1 MDETLRIYWKLYN
14 EIFSNELMIHKSHNL
29 LRNFEEEFIEG
40 PILELGCGQSN
51 FLVEFSKS
59 GKEIFAID
67 NEEFQLDL
75 LKKRIESYAG
85 KNAGK
90 LHLLNITI
98 PEKEIPQE
106 IFSLVIASD
115 FLHFFSI
122 NECKNIISQI
132 ISRTK
137 NGSLIYV
144 KTHSKSHSYSDSLDP
159 GMHEYYK
166 HFFTESDLTELFD
179 EKYFERMILSNTVQN
194 IRSKFTRE
202 MQIKWIEK
210 LLDESEIFDPQERQ
224 EHIEEIN
231 KELNVGYLECV
242 YRRK

>member
-1 MDETLRIYWKLYN
+1 MEDTLRIYWKLYN
-14 EIFSNELMIHKSHNL
+14 EILPNELMIHKSPNL

-51 FLVEFSKS
+51 FLVEFSKT
-59 GKEIFAID
+59 GKEIFAVD
-67 NEEFQLDL
+67 NEELQLNF

-85 KNAGK
+85 KDAGK

-122 NECKNIISQI
+122 NECKNIVSQI
-132 ISRTK
+132 ISRTQK
-137 NGSLIYV
+137 SSLIYIRV
-144 KTHSKSHSYSDSLDP
+144 HSKSHSYSDSEDP
-159 GMHEYYK
+159 ELHKYFK
-166 HFFTESDLTELFD
+166 HFFKESDLTELFN
-179 EKYFERMILSNTVQN
+179 EKYFQRIIFSNTVQN

-202 MQIKWIEK
+202 MEIKWTEK
-210 LLDESEIFDPQERQ
+210 ILDEYQIFDPQERQ
-224 EHIEEIN
+224 EQFEEAN
-231 KELNVGYLECV
+231 KELTVGYLECI

>member
-1 MDETLRIYWKLYN
+1 MEDTLRIYWELYN
-14 EIFSNELMIHKSHNL
+14 EIFSNELMIHKSPNL
-29 LRNFEEEFIEG
+29 LRDFEEEFIEG

-51 FLVEFSKS
+51 FLVEFSKT

-67 NEEFQLDL
+67 NEEFQLNL
-75 LKKRIESYAG
+75 LKQRIESYAG
-85 KNAGK
+85 KDAVK

-122 NECKNIISQI
+122 NECKNIISQV
-132 ISRTK
+132 ISRTQK
-137 NGSLIYV
+137 SSLIYV
-144 KTHSKSHSYSDSLDP
+144 KVHSQSHSYSDSSDP
-159 GMHEYYK
+159 KVHEYFK
-166 HFFTESDLTELFD
+166 HFFTENDLTELFD
-179 EKYFERMILSNTVQN
+179 EKYFERIIFSNTVQN

-202 MQIKWIEK
+202 MEIKWTEK
-210 LLDESEIFDPQERQ
+210 VLDEYQIFDPEARQ
-224 EHIEEIN
+224 EQFEENN
-231 KELNVGYLECV
+231 KELNVGYLECI

>member
-1 MDETLRIYWKLYN
+1 MDETLQIYWKLYN
-14 EIFSNELMIHKSHNL
+14 EIFTNEIMIHKNHNL
-29 LRNFEEEFIEG
+29 LRKYEEDFIEG
-40 PILELGCGQSN
+40 PILELGCGQSS
-51 FLVEFSKS
+51 FLVEFSKT

-67 NEEFQLDL
+67 NEEFQLNL

-85 KNAGK
+85 KDAVK

-115 FLHFFSI
+115 FLHFFSM

-137 NGSLIYV
+137 KGSLIYIKV
-144 KTHSKSHSYSDSLDP
+144 HSKSHSYNDSLDP
-159 GMHEYYK
+159 GVHEYYK
-166 HFFTESDLTELFD
+166 HFFTENDVTELFD
-179 EKYFERMILSNTVQN
+179 KKYFERMTFSNTVEN

-202 MQIKWIEK
+202 MQVKWTEK
-210 LLDESEIFDPQERQ
+210 VLDEYQIFDQKERQ
-224 EHIEEIN
+224 KHFKENN
-231 KELNVGYLECV
+231 KELNVGFLECV

>member
-1 MDETLRIYWKLYN
+1 MDKTLRIYWELYN
-14 EIFSNELMIHKSHNL
+14 ETFSNELMMHKSHNL
-29 LRNFEEEFIEG
+29 VRNFEEEFIEG

-51 FLVEFSKS
+51 FLVEFSKT

-67 NEEFQLDL
+67 NEDLQLNL

-85 KNAGK
+85 KEAGK

-122 NECKNIISQI
+122 NECRKIISQI
-132 ISRTK
+132 ISRTQK
-137 NGSLIYV
+137 GSLIYV
-144 KTHSKSHSYSDSLDP
+144 RVHSKSHSYSVSPDP
-159 GMHEYYK
+159 QLHKYFK
-166 HFFTESDLTELFD
+166 HFFTESELTELFD
-179 EKYFERMILSNTVQN
+179 EQYFERMILSSTVQN
-194 IRSKFTRE
+194 IRSKFTRDME
-202 MQIKWIEK
+202 IKWTVNV
-210 LLDESEIFDPQERQ
+210 LDEYQIFDPQERQ
-224 EHIEEIN
+224 EHLDEIN
-231 KELNVGYLECV
+231 QELNVGSIECI

>member
-1 MDETLRIYWKLYN
+1 MEESLRIYWKLYN

-51 FLVEFSKS
+51 FLVEFSKT
-59 GKEIFAID
+59 GKEIFAVD
-67 NEEFQLDL
+67 NEEFQLNL

-85 KNAGK
+85 KDTVK

-132 ISRTK
+132 ISRTQK
-137 NGSLIYV
+137 GSLVYV
-144 KTHSKSHSYSDSLDP
+144 RVHSQSHSYRKSSDP
-159 GMHEYYK
+159 EIHEYFK

-179 EKYFERMILSNTVQN
+179 EKYFESMIFSNTVQN

-202 MQIKWIEK
+202 MEIKWIEK
-210 LLDESEIFDPQERQ
+210 LLDEYQIFDPQERQ
-224 EHIEEIN
+224 EHFEEN
-231 KELNVGYLECV
+231 SKELNVGYLECV